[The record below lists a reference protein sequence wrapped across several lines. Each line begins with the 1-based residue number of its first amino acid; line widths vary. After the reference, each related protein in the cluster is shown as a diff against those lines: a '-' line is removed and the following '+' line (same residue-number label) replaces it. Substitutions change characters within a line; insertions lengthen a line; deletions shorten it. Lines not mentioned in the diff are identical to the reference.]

1 MAPMPPNEHACPP
14 GPPVL
19 AIPLA
24 IALACVA
31 LAACGSA
38 RAGTPPSSGG
48 LCASAGRVDRLVV
61 ERVNRIP
68 RNHERFTFPARVTVT
83 SPREARTVARAL
95 CALPPMPSGT
105 FHCPA
110 DLGIVYRLGFTA
122 DGRKLP
128 VGTIEATGCR
138 GVRGL
143 GRSAWTARSP
153 GFWRLLAAA
162 MRIGHPGASA
172 FAGQLR

>member
-1 MAPMPPNEHACPP
+1 MALMPHAGLARLP
-14 GPPVL
+14 GPLVLVL
-19 AIPLA
+19 ALGCA
-24 IALACVA
+24 V

-38 RAGTPPSSGG
+38 RAGTPASGG
-48 LCASAGRVDRLVV
+48 LCASAGRIDRLVV
-61 ERVNRIP
+61 ERVNQIP

-83 SPREARTVARAL
+83 GPQEARTVARAV
-95 CALPPMPSGT
+95 CALPPMPSGGLG
-105 FHCPA
+105 CPA
-110 DLGIVYRLGFTA
+110 DRGIVYRLGFTA

-128 VGTIEATGCR
+128 VVSVEATGCR

-153 GFWRLLAAA
+153 GFWRLLGTA

>member
-1 MAPMPPNEHACPP
+1 MALLPPAGRARLA
-14 GPPVL
+14 GPLV
-19 AIPLA
+19 LA
-24 IALACVA
+24 IALACAA

-38 RAGTPPSSGG
+38 RAGTMASGGG

-61 ERVNRIP
+61 ERVNQIP
-68 RNHERFTFPARVTVT
+68 RNHERFTFPARVAVT
-83 SPREARTVARAL
+83 DPREARTVARAL

-105 FHCPA
+105 FNCPA

-128 VGTIEATGCR
+128 AVSAQATGCG

-153 GFWRLLAAA
+153 GFWRLLGTA
-162 MRIGHPGASA
+162 MGIPRPGNPA
-172 FAGQLR
+172 FAGRMG